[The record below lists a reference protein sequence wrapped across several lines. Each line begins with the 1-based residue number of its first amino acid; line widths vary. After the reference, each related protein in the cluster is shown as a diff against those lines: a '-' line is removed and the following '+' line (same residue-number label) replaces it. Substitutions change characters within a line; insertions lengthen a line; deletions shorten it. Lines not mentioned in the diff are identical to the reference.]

1 MLVLDA
7 ARLLERAPVSFE
19 LLPHAET
26 ETAVAEANALGL
38 SPAEVAKTVVL
49 RTPAGY
55 VRAVLPAS
63 ERLDLRKV
71 RAILGKRIE
80 LASEE
85 DLERDYEGFE
95 LGAIPPFAGAHRDP
109 VLVDRRLAER
119 ESVVLEAGS
128 RAESVRMLTG
138 DLVWLTRAKVVDI
151 CEE

>member
-85 DLERDYEGFE
+85 DLERDYDGFE
-95 LGAIPPFAGAHRDP
+95 LGAIPPFAGAHHDP

-119 ESVVLEAGS
+119 ESIVLEAGS
-128 RAESVRMLTG
+128 RTESVRMLTG